1 MTDPNEYTLPQDVK
15 SKGIIIME
23 EKNIQGATILR
34 GMTQDGSARIL
45 VINSRKI
52 VDDMTKYHHT
62 SPTATAALGRTVTA
76 ASMIGTMLPE
86 DGDTVTVSISGDG
99 EAGKII
105 AVGDYFGNVKG
116 YIQNPLVNPPKKSNG
131 KLDVGAAVGRGTI
144 SFVKSVGAIEPQ
156 IGTIEL
162 VSGEIAEDIAT
173 YFAKSEQIPTV
184 LSLGVLVD
192 TDYSCLAAGGV
203 LIQLMPFPDDKTVD
217 LIERNAQDLVN
228 VSRYF
233 RDGLDNKQIADIAM
247 RDIPYDIFDTLNV
260 EYKCDCSRERMYKKI
275 KSLGKKEILT
285 MLDEQAA
292 EGKARELTAVC
303 RFCNTEYTYTESELT
318 K

>member
-1 MTDPNEYTLPQDVK
+1 MSEN
-15 SKGIIIME
+15 
-23 EKNIQGATILR
+23 KNIKTATIVR
-34 GMTQDGSARIL
+34 GMTRDGSARIL
-45 VINSRKI
+45 VIDSRKI
-52 VDDMTKYHHT
+52 VDDMIKFHHT
-62 SPTATAALGRTVTA
+62 APTATAALGRTVTA

-86 DGDTVTVSISGDG
+86 AGDTVTISISGDG

-116 YIQNPLVNPPKKSNG
+116 YIQNPLANPPKKPNG
-131 KLDVGAAVGRGTI
+131 KLDVGAAVGNGTI
-144 SFVKSVGAIEPQ
+144 SFVKSVGNIEPQ

-192 TDYSCLAAGGV
+192 VDYTCLAAGGV
-203 LIQLMPFPDDKTVD
+203 LIQLMPFPDEATVD
-217 LIERNAQDLVN
+217 LIERNAADLVN
-228 VSRYF
+228 VSRLF
-233 RDGLDNKQIADIAM
+233 EKGLTPLEIADIAM
-247 RDIPYDIFDTLNV
+247 RDIPYDPYDTLEV
-260 EYKCDCSRERMYKKI
+260 EYKCDCGRDRMLKKI

-292 EGKARELTAVC
+292 EGKPRELSAVC
-303 RFCNTEYTYTESELT
+303 RFCNTEYTYSEKELL

>member
-1 MTDPNEYTLPQDVK
+1 MSEN
-15 SKGIIIME
+15 
-23 EKNIQGATILR
+23 KNIATSTILR
-34 GMTQDGSARIL
+34 GMTRDGSARIL

-52 VDDMTKYHHT
+52 VDDMIKFHKTT
-62 SPTATAALGRTVTA
+62 PTASAALGRTITA

-86 DGDTVTVSISGDG
+86 NGDTVSISISGDG

-116 YIQNPLVNPPKKSNG
+116 YIQNPLANPPKKPNG

-144 SFVKSVGAIEPQ
+144 SFVKSVGGDEPQ
-156 IGTIEL
+156 VGTIEL

-173 YFAKSEQIPTV
+173 YFAKSEQVPTV
-184 LSLGVLVD
+184 LSLGVLID

-203 LIQLMPFPDDKTVD
+203 LVQLMPFPDDATVD

-228 VSRYF
+228 ISRYF
-233 RDGLDNKQIADIAM
+233 DKGMTNEQIAEIAM
-247 RDIPYDIFDTLNV
+247 RDIPYDVFDTLEV
-260 EYKCDCSRERMYKKI
+260 AYKCDCGRDRMLKKI
-275 KSLGKKEILT
+275 KSLGKGEVLK
-285 MLDEQAA
+285 MLDEQEA
-292 EGKARELTAVC
+292 EGKPRELTAVC
-303 RFCNTEYTYTESELT
+303 RFCNTDYTYSESELL